1 MNSTGT
7 MKDDAIEPVAAAGL
21 AFAARG
27 VSMRFGKR
35 HVLDRL
41 DLELAPG
48 QVTALLGEN
57 GAGKSTLINLALGVL
72 KADAGSLVVAGCDPL
87 RQSRKLR
94 ERIGFVPDVPDA
106 YPWMT
111 VRDLFRFL
119 APHWPR
125 WDAPLAESLLA
136 SLRIPTDTPFK
147 SMSRGEGMKAMLAAA
162 LAPRPSLLLLDEP
175 FAGLDPLVREEVL
188 RSVIGELRD
197 GERTVLVATHD
208 LDVVARIAD
217 RVAILAHGKI
227 ARHGTLAEVLGA
239 EPIDSASGARLVDRD
254 DGADI
259 GAATFKLRDALA
271 ATRDAAPMRP
281 AEPVGS
287 AP

>member
-1 MNSTGT
+1 MNGLTSRNG
-7 MKDDAIEPVAAAGL
+7 DASSLPPV
-21 AFAARG
+21 FAARG
-27 VSMRFGKR
+27 VTKRFGKR
-35 HVLDRL
+35 RVLDGL

-57 GAGKSTLINLALGVL
+57 GAGKSTLIKLALGVL
-72 KADAGSLVVAGCDPL
+72 KADAGSLLVAGCDPL
-87 RQSRKLR
+87 RQPKALR

-111 VRDLFRFL
+111 VRDLFRYL
-119 APHWPR
+119 APHWPS
-125 WDAPLAESLLA
+125 WDAALAESLVK
-136 SLRIPTDTPFK
+136 SLRIPADTPFK
-147 SMSRGEGMKAMLAAA
+147 SLSRGEGMKAMLAAA
-162 LAPRPSLLLLDEP
+162 LAPRPGLLLLDEP

-217 RVAILAHGKI
+217 RVAILANGRI
-227 ARHGTLAEVLGA
+227 ARHGTLSEVLG
-239 EPIDSASGARLVDRD
+239 EKNASGMNGESSLLD
-254 DGADI
+254 DGAGV

-271 ATRDAAPMRP
+271 ATRDAEAVQ
-281 AEPVGS
+281 PVGD
-287 AP
+287 AR

>member
-1 MNSTGT
+1 MNGLTSRNG
-7 MKDDAIEPVAAAGL
+7 DASALPSV
-21 AFAARG
+21 FAARG
-27 VSMRFGKR
+27 VTKRFGKR
-35 HVLDRL
+35 RVLDGL

-48 QVTALLGEN
+48 CVTALLGEN
-57 GAGKSTLINLALGVL
+57 GAGKSTLIKLALGVL

-87 RQSRKLR
+87 RQSKRLR

-111 VRDLFRFL
+111 VRDLFRYL
-119 APHWPR
+119 APHWPS
-125 WDAPLAESLLA
+125 WDARLAASLVE
-136 SLRIPTDTPFK
+136 SLRIPADTPFK
-147 SMSRGEGMKAMLAAA
+147 AMSRGEGMKAMLAAA
-162 LAPRPSLLLLDEP
+162 LAPRPGLLLLDEP

-217 RVAILAHGKI
+217 RVAILAGGRI
-227 ARHGTLAEVLGA
+227 ARHGTLSEVLG
-239 EPIDSASGARLVDRD
+239 EKSGSGSAGGDGAANGESSLLD
-254 DGADI
+254 DGAGV

-271 ATRDAAPMRP
+271 ATR
-281 AEPVGS
+281 
-287 AP
+287 

>member
-1 MNSTGT
+1 MSTSSNAGVVAVAGGT
-7 MKDDAIEPVAAAGL
+7 TAGADGVAPVVASPPV
-21 AFAARG
+21 FAARG
-27 VSMRFGKR
+27 IAMRFGKR
-35 HVLDRL
+35 RVLDGL

-57 GAGKSTLINLALGVL
+57 GAGKSTLMKLALGVL
-72 KADAGSLVVAGCDPL
+72 KAQRGTLTVAGACPL
-87 RQSRKLR
+87 QQPRQVRQR
-94 ERIGFVPDVPDA
+94 VGFVPDVPDA

-111 VRDLFRFL
+111 ARELFRFL
-119 APHWPR
+119 APQWPS
-125 WDAPLAESLLA
+125 WDRALAESLLA
-136 SLRIPTDTPFK
+136 SLRIPADTPFK
-147 SMSRGEGMKAMLAAA
+147 AMSRGEGMKAMLAAA
-162 LAPRPSLLLLDEP
+162 LAPRPPLLLLDEP

-217 RVAILAHGKI
+217 RVAILAGGRI

-239 EPIDSASGARLVDRD
+239 KPLDDTDGDASGSALLD
-254 DGADI
+254 DGAGV

-271 ATRDAAPMRP
+271 AVR
-281 AEPVGS
+281 
-287 AP
+287 

>member
-1 MNSTGT
+1 MNANQTALA
-7 MKDDAIEPVAAAGL
+7 DRDPVVACSSAAPPV
-21 AFAARG
+21 FAARG
-27 VSMRFGKR
+27 LAMRFGKR
-35 HVLDRL
+35 RVLDGL
-41 DLELAPG
+41 DLELVPG

-57 GAGKSTLINLALGVL
+57 GAGKSTLIKLALGVL
-72 KADAGSLVVAGCDPL
+72 KADQGSLVVAGCCPL
-87 RQSRKLR
+87 RQPKLLR

-111 VRDLFRFL
+111 VRDLLRFL
-119 APHWPR
+119 APHWPT
-125 WDAPLAESLLA
+125 WDARLAESLVA

-162 LAPRPSLLLLDEP
+162 LAPRPALLLLDEP

-227 ARHGTLAEVLGA
+227 ARHGTLGEVLGEKA
-239 EPIDSASGARLVDRD
+239 ADGAVVAIEGDAALALD
-254 DGADI
+254 DGAGI

-271 ATRDAAPMRP
+271 ATR
-281 AEPVGS
+281 
-287 AP
+287 

>member
-1 MNSTGT
+1 MNLKSDPATL
-7 MKDDAIEPVAAAGL
+7 AAAPVFAVRGL
-21 AFAARG
+21 A
-27 VSMRFGKR
+27 MRFGKR
-35 HVLDRL
+35 RVLDGL

-57 GAGKSTLINLALGVL
+57 GAGKSTLIKLALGVL
-72 KADAGSLVVAGCDPL
+72 KADAGTLTVAGCCPL
-87 RQSRKLR
+87 RQPKQLR
-94 ERIGFVPDVPDA
+94 QRVGFVPDVPDA

-119 APHWPR
+119 APHWPS
-125 WDAPLAESLLA
+125 WDGALAESLLT
-136 SLRIPTDTPFK
+136 SLRIPIDTPFK

-188 RSVIGELRD
+188 RSVIGELRGGD
-197 GERTVLVATHD
+197 LQNGERTVLVATHD

-227 ARHGTLAEVLGA
+227 AKHGTLAEVLGEKETA
-239 EPIDSASGARLVDRD
+239 ASGASGVDEASGPGSGALLD
-254 DGADI
+254 DGAGV

-271 ATRDAAPMRP
+271 ATR
-281 AEPVGS
+281 
-287 AP
+287 